1 VKQLSFYESLAVGSI
16 KIVQM
21 RRKYSG

>member
-1 VKQLSFYESLAVGSI
+1 VKQLSFYESLAVGPI